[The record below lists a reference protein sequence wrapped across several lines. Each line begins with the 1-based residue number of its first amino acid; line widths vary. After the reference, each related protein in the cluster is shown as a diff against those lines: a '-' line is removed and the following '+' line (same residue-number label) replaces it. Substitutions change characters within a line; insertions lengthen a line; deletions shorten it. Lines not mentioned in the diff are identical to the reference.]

1 MADEFGAVDAEGGA
15 PNAGRNEAGGD
26 AEERSLS
33 RVNIQFSVV
42 STWEICGGLG
52 VHTSVQ

>member
-1 MADEFGAVDAEGGA
+1 VADEFGAVDAEGGA
-15 PNAGRNEAGGD
+15 PNAGGNEAGGD

-33 RVNIQFSVV
+33 RVNINSSVV
-42 STWEICGGLG
+42 SPREICGGLD